1 LTDQSDFE
9 KDIMLKLIDE
19 YNETG
24 EKKPFDKIKI
34 RNMDNLPGFT
44 TRTWDEADLQNELDA
59 LVLKGLIEELGK
71 GDKGNIQYQIS
82 NHGIQ
87 WKLE

>member
-1 LTDQSDFE
+1 
-9 KDIMLKLIDE
+9 MHKLVDE
-19 YNETG
+19 YNEIG

-34 RNMDNLPGFT
+34 RNMARDNPPGFT
-44 TRTWDEADLQNELDA
+44 ARALDEAYLQNELDA
-59 LVLKGLIEELGK
+59 LVLEGLIEELGK

-82 NHGIQ
+82 NHGKQ